1 MNFQKKTVRMAKTR
15 FSKSYSP
22 KRVFRFFA
30 GTFFGKSRGCVSS
43 WKMCLE
49 WQKSKKK
56 LFLRKF
62 RWFPV
67 FLGMDH
73 SRGSKTR
80 FFTFCQSWVDFAKT
94 RKMPKMTIFREIC
107 SSETRIDLQAQKALE
122 SGQGVKR
129 REMIYIFRKKL
140 SGWPKLIHKKV
151 TAQNVRQRG
160 FFVTCQK
167 WG

>member
-1 MNFQKKTVRMAKTR
+1 
-15 FSKSYSP
+15 
-22 KRVFRFFA
+22 
-30 GTFFGKSRGCVSS
+30 
-43 WKMCLE
+43 
-49 WQKSKKK
+49 
-56 LFLRKF
+56 
-62 RWFPV
+62 
-67 FLGMDH
+67 MDH

-80 FFTFCQSWVDFAKT
+80 FFTFCQSWVDFVKT

-167 WG
+167 